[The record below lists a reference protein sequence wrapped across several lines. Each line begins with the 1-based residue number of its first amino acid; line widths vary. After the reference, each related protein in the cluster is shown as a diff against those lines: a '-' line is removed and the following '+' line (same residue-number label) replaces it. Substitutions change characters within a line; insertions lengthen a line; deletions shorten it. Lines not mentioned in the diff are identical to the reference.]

1 MLVSPAVFFLI
12 IAVVLIGAELLILQ
26 FSVFWFLFFG
36 FGALVSAITCWF
48 VPELSWVAATS
59 IFLVASVLVS
69 LLLYPPLKKWQAKP
83 GPIAGHDAIG
93 QQTKVISPIGPGSEG
108 KVLWSG
114 ADWPAQ
120 LATGE
125 EPFNEGDVA
134 IIKELAGI
142 RLIVGR

>member
-1 MLVSPAVFFLI
+1 MSISPALFYLA
-12 IAVVLIGAELLILQ
+12 IAVTLIGVELLVMQ

-36 FGALVSAITCWF
+36 VGALVSAITCWF
-48 VPELSWVAATS
+48 MPELTWFAATS
-59 IFLVASVLVS
+59 IFLLVSVLVS
-69 LLLYPPLKKWQAKP
+69 FALYPPLRKWQAKP

-93 QQTKVISPIGPGSEG
+93 QRTKVLKAITQSGEG
-108 KVLWSG
+108 KVFWSG

-120 LATGE
+120 LAEGE
-125 EPFNEGDVA
+125 EPFNEGEVA